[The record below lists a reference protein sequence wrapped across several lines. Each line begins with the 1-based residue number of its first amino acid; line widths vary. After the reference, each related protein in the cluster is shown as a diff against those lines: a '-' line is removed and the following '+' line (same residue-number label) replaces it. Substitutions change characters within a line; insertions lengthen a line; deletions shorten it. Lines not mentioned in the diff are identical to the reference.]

1 VELVGMLDERRRVDT
16 SEQLT
21 LLVDELLGALDDTAR
36 LAADLCFD
44 WHWQVQLAYLR
55 DLQRLGRETL
65 AAAAA
70 HESRTN
76 GPLPARSGP
85 ARPCMPARAH
95 RAGPAWRFRSSVRR
109 RGARRCAR
117 NGHDEGP
124 A

>member
-1 VELVGMLDERRRVDT
+1 VERFGMLPARRRLET
-16 SEQLT
+16 SEQLA

-36 LAADLCFD
+36 LAAELCVD

-65 AAAAA
+65 AAAD
-70 HESRTN
+70 EPRTN
-76 GPLPARSGP
+76 ALPGRSIPAPLCARGRSYG
-85 ARPCMPARAH
+85 
-95 RAGPAWRFRSSVRR
+95 AGAAWRFRASVRR